1 MYSKITSIF
10 EIYPLLLFPLNKD
23 KSHFSL
29 GIIKTKIVRGDKQEL
44 ISVKFSIIEMD
55 PLGSN

>member
-29 GIIKTKIVRGDKQEL
+29 GIIKTQIRRSDKQEL
-44 ISVKFSIIEMD
+44 KYVKF
-55 PLGSN
+55 